1 MTTMSL
7 FLRSV
12 AVLLASVVIVGCESA
27 TGPAHV
33 GLVANSATSDAGD
46 TCVCA
51 TVPDLTIAVPDGYQ
65 GTVVSG
71 SPCAANLDPT
81 GKMVTVRASS
91 GHSANCDLQLSA
103 IGANGLEVLS
113 ASVSYH
119 YMGRHCGW
127 VMTGATGFDS
137 TPGIPVSCPSGQ
149 DIQLALP
156 AGTSSEV
163 VDAVGDFCSAPPVDN
178 QIWISGADAVAPS
191 CTLVISLADGSALA
205 TTVKFRWLG
214 KSCGWTATPEM
225 SPWQSVPYGVP
236 ACSR

>member
-1 MTTMSL
+1 MTAMLL
-7 FLRSV
+7 FLRPV

-27 TGPAHV
+27 AGPAPV
-33 GLVANSATSDAGD
+33 GLVATSAGSDAGD

-65 GTVVSG
+65 GTAVSG

-81 GKMVTVRASS
+81 GTMVTVRASS
-91 GHSANCDLQLSA
+91 GSTANCGLQLSA
-103 IGANGLEVLS
+103 IGANGPEVLS

-119 YMGRHCGW
+119 YVGRHCGW
-127 VMTGATGFDS
+127 LMTGATGFDS
-137 TPGIPVSCPSGQ
+137 TSGIPDSCPSGQ

-156 AGTSSEV
+156 DGTSSEA
-163 VDAVGDFCSAPPVDN
+163 VDVVGDFCSAPPIDN

-191 CTLVISLADGSALA
+191 CSLVISLADGSALA

-214 KSCGWTATPEM
+214 KFCGWTATPEM
-225 SPWQSVPYGVP
+225 SPWQSVPNGAP